1 MGEEDTRSLPGA
13 AQAALRK
20 RAVRAVLGGMT
31 QVEVA
36 RVFGVHPNAVNR
48 WIKRYREGGWD
59 GLSERRRGRRAGEQA
74 ALSERQQQELIALVR
89 NSTPISSALR
99 GFCGP
104 AMPSPS

>member
-1 MGEEDTRSLPGA
+1 MF
-13 AQAALRK
+13 
-20 RAVRAVLGGMT
+20 
-31 QVEVA
+31 
-36 RVFGVHPNAVNR
+36 RVHHNAVNR
-48 WIKRYREGGWD
+48 WIKRYLEGGWA
-59 GLSERRRGRRAGEQA
+59 GLAEQRRGRRPGEQP